1 MFEPRSNTSR
11 RNIHQLEY
19 TTAFDGAS
27 RALIRVPEPHDKVPV
42 EEQLDIGAVVTALR
56 SQGIDAVASPDTE
69 VLVRQ
74 VIAEAQPGDVVL
86 VMSNGAFGGFI
97 PTLLDGLRQRF
108 E

>member
-1 MFEPRSNTSR
+1 M
-11 RNIHQLEY
+11 EY

-27 RALIRVPEPHDKVPV
+27 RASIRIPEPHDKVPV

-56 SQGIDAVASPDTE
+56 SKGIDAVASPDTE

-74 VIAEAQPGDVVL
+74 VIAEAQVGDVVL

-97 PTLLDGLRQRF
+97 PTLLDGLRHRF